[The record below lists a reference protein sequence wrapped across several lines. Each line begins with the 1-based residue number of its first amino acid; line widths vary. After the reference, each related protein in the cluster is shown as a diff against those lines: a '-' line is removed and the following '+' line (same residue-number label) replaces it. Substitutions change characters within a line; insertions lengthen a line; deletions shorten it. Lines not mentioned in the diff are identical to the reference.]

1 MSRKIDYYE
10 NQIKMARARL
20 AIAIDSKERAERQ
33 QLKLKMMED
42 AAKKHNIYYT
52 GSETS
57 EDEVKPTPPKKKIR
71 LIKKFVTECKLMA
84 VEDFDAPP
92 PPIVIDEG
100 VDFEEIMEQI
110 EPVVPAPNQVHSYAL
125 DPFAIENP
133 VIPPFYEGGPS
144 YKRAI
149 DKKTGEHFYENNR
162 HEMLCVG
169 SDGQYYAVKAF
180 QKTARLI
187 PIKQRKHS
195 NNWINWGC
203 RYTVG
208 GSKRGQEVF
217 LYNILW

>member
-1 MSRKIDYYE
+1 
-10 NQIKMARARL
+10 MARARL

-33 QLKLKMMED
+33 QLRLKKMED
-42 AAKKHNIYYT
+42 DANHRNIYYS
-52 GSETS
+52 GTS
-57 EDEVKPTPPKKKIR
+57 EDEVSPTPAKKKIR
-71 LIKKFVTECKLMA
+71 LVTKAAKEIAKELKLMA
-84 VEDFDAPP
+84 KEDFDAPP
-92 PPIVIDEG
+92 PLIVIDDG
-100 VDFEEIMEQI
+100 IDFEAVMEQI
-110 EPVVPAPNQVHSYAL
+110 EPVVPAPNQVHPYAV

-187 PIKQRKHS
+187 PVKERKHS
-195 NNWINWGC
+195 NKFINWGC
-203 RYTVG
+203 RYSPSGT
-208 GSKRGQEVF
+208 KRGQHVF
-217 LYNILW
+217 LYNIIW